1 MSENWIV
8 MAVGGL
14 FALVLGRSAIIAIWP
29 ESEAARGSASSNS
42 ASWIAPATATET
54 IAGGTAAA
62 TRFIPAI
69 ASALSRRISSSSDW
83 KST

>member
-29 ESEAARGSASSNS
+29 ESEAARFCEFQLGFMDRTGDSDGDDC
-42 ASWIAPATATET
+42 
-54 IAGGTAAA
+54 GG
-62 TRFIPAI
+62 
-69 ASALSRRISSSSDW
+69 DGGGD
-83 KST
+83 